1 VKVNTLSYYKIEEDV
16 ADPQF
21 STEGSACFDLCA
33 YLAKDNTIWADQKN
47 PIVTV
52 YEMDNK
58 KVAREC
64 KCWALP
70 NSQFS
75 VGFELHPGERVL
87 VPTGLIFDI
96 PEGYSVRL
104 HTRSSTSLKKGL
116 TMPNGEG
123 IIDSDY
129 YHQTYMMLYNASAD
143 VVRIYHGDRIA
154 QGELVENVKTE
165 LVETMVMPEQ
175 STSRVGGFGST
186 GVK

>member
-1 VKVNTLSYYKIEEDV
+1 MELKYYKLNDDV
-16 ADPQF
+16 REPHLA
-21 STEGSACFDLCA
+21 TEGAACFDIHAHL
-33 YLAKDNTIWADQKN
+33 KKGDS
-47 PIVTV
+47 VTV

-64 KCWALP
+64 KCCAVR

-96 PEGYSVRL
+96 PAGYSVRL
-104 HTRSSTSLKKGL
+104 HTRSSISLKKGL

-129 YHQTYMMLYNASAD
+129 YHQTYVMLHNSSAD
-143 VVRIYHGDRIA
+143 EVRIYHGDRIA
-154 QGELVENVKTE
+154 QGELVETIPTILDEVPD
-165 LVETMVMPEQ
+165 MPGQ
-175 STSRVGGFGST
+175 STDRVGGFGST
-186 GVK
+186 GK